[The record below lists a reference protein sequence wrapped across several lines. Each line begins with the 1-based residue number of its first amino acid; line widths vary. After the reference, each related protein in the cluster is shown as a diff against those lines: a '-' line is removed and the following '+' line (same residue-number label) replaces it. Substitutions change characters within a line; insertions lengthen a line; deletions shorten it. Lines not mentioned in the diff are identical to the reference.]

1 MKQRKKDCV
10 RSSKNIDEK
19 EKEKNTG
26 NRRALRVTHNEIN
39 IGLLPSELSGSSKS
53 LRGVLMAN

>member
-1 MKQRKKDCV
+1 MKRKK
-10 RSSKNIDEK
+10 KK
-19 EKEKNTG
+19 TQ
-26 NRRALRVTHNEIN
+26 VTAELFVLHTSAIN